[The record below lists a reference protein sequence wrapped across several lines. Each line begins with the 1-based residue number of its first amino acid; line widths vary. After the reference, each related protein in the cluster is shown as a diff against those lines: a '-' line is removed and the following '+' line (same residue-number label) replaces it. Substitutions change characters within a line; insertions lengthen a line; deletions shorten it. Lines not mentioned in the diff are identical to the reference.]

1 MGAVVELKK
10 GDVVTYLKT
19 GTTGKIVDIHNID
32 GKLWAELD
40 TTGLLYEE
48 HVLEPIKGGKTNSG
62 KMEDQSGAR
71 SEKPTRA
78 KKPEISQKEMKDEGK
93 IDTSGEICGAG

>member
-1 MGAVVELKK
+1 MELKK
-10 GDVVTYLKT
+10 GAVVTYLKT
-19 GTTGKIVDIHNID
+19 GTTGKIVDIHRID

-48 HVLEPIKGGKTNSG
+48 HVLEPIKGIKANNE
-62 KMEDQSGAR
+62 KMEDKTGAQKEEIPR
-71 SEKPTRA
+71 D
-78 KKPEISQKEMKDEGK
+78 KKSEISRKDMKDEGK

>member
-1 MGAVVELKK
+1 MELKK
-10 GDVVTYLKT
+10 GAVVTYLKT
-19 GTTGKIVDIHNID
+19 GTTGKIVDVHRID

-48 HVLEPIKGGKTNSG
+48 HVLEPIKSSKANIERV
-62 KMEDQSGAR
+62 EDKSNA
-71 SEKPTRA
+71 
-78 KKPEISQKEMKDEGK
+78 QKEKLSRDKKIESAQKDMKDEGK